1 MYSSPSGWPLKPA
14 ALRPSYGP
22 TAPARQPCRHTLH
35 AAPLISPE
43 VRRLNSAEE
52 VLSYFRSLPKGHAA
66 DQALA
71 CLLRLGG
78 LSKRQAVQDSKLD
91 ELLSALMKH
100 MQKALRGPR
109 ALGAALVALARL
121 RGSRAQELRSRCLVR
136 AASERG
142 AGPRDLANF
151 AWAAATL
158 SEQGA
163 AVLQHVASE
172 ALAGRR
178 SLKSGFEPLDLAQL
192 CWSLGKLQEAPAPLS
207 EALFAAAAER
217 YAEFA
222 PQGWAN
228 IAWACAR
235 LCPRGPK
242 SALNCASK
250 MIAAAAGALR
260 SDPTA
265 FAVQN
270 MSNLAWAASTLAI
283 CDSPF
288 FSSLATACRFAELGA
303 QHVANI
309 AWSFG
314 TVAHQNDQFI
324 QLLSQR
330 SVDIGL
336 ATFQPEEF
344 AGFLS
349 ALGMLSSAP
358 PMLDAALQEVQRR
371 VGPGQLGATELS
383 GVIWALAALG
393 QDSEAFAAA
402 ARAAEDRAA
411 ELSPQG
417 VANVFW
423 AFATLEVPW
432 ELGTSFPRLSG
443 AAHACSPE
451 LMPQGLVNLAWALTV
466 LMAAEA
472 GSGSLEAS
480 TLQAVLSRASNL
492 VGSLKT
498 LELAALSWVA
508 ARCRADHAQAGNLEA
523 PMATEVLQRLA
534 GAEASMGR
542 VQCAAGIK
550 VEQLQHAS
558 PMRLLGSASIHCK
571 QIMPVIAVALIS
583 GKKVVIEVEGNTRV
597 NELIRDAQI
606 ELGVGLSK
614 LINER
619 GDVVN
624 ASMTLD
630 EAGIENEET
639 VWGIVRQDAI
649 AASNSAFA
657 VLRKDGSV
665 ITLGN
670 PFDGGKAGFEQQQ
683 QLKGVQCIKA
693 AARAF
698 AAILVDGSVVS
709 WGHPRCGGDSHQ
721 VQDRLQNICQIQA
734 TRQAFAAISN
744 DGHVVT
750 WGDPEEG
757 GDSSTVQEQL
767 QGVKHIQ
774 ASLHAFAAICE
785 DGSVVT
791 WGQPDDGG
799 DSSAVQEQL
808 RNVLCIQA
816 SYCAFAAVL
825 KDGSVVTWGDSSYG
839 GDSSDVQAR
848 LHGVH
853 QVQASDRAF
862 AALLSDGSVVCW
874 GDLDYGGDSRFVAE
888 QLTKVRCIQ
897 ASSSAFAAIRKDG
910 SVVTWG
916 LPEGGGDSRAVE
928 KELSGLSGSSR
939 QVRDVQ
945 SSGSAFAAI
954 LENGSVVAWGDPEYG
969 GDCSA
974 VAEQLHNVLEVQ
986 ACDRAFAA
994 ILEDGRVISWGCPR
1008 FGGNSSAVQEQLQD
1022 VQHIAA
1028 SEHGFAAAFEARQ
1041 LSNLAWA
1048 FATMASREGATVV
1061 EALGRA
1067 ALPRLEGFSSQGLSN
1082 MAWALGCTTVFTTG
1096 IGERLLR
1103 GLAAASVSHG
1113 FSPQGLALLAW
1124 AFAPDSRMRM
1134 DPIPSSPATAK
1145 LHLLETIHQEV
1156 QVGLR
1161 RGSHPR
1167 TASHG

>member
-1 MYSSPSGWPLKPA
+1 MEVNGVVVVYDAAA
-14 ALRPSYGP
+14 ALVVQPSVGCDP
-22 TAPARQPCRHTLH
+22 FVDFIFSAVGGDVKEARRT
-35 AAPLISPE
+35 
-43 VRRLNSAEE
+43 RRAIET
-52 VLSYFRSLPKGHAA
+52 KMQGA
-66 DQALA
+66 
-71 CLLRLGG
+71 G
-78 LSKRQAVQDSKLD
+78 LSTDSKLD

-121 RGSRAQELRSRCLVR
+121 RGSRAQELRSRCLAR

-142 AGPRDLANF
+142 AGPRAEGSARDLANF

-158 SEQGA
+158 SEQGQRSGRGCTKTLTLLTLFRYGNLLAILQSSHEYRASTVPGA

-207 EALFAAAAER
+207 EALFAAAAQR

-242 SALNCASK
+242 SALNCAAK

-270 MSNLAWAASTLAI
+270 MSNLAWAAGTLAI

-324 QLLSQR
+324 QWLSQR
-330 SVDIGL
+330 AVDIGL

-349 ALGMLSSAP
+349 ALGMLSAAP

-451 LMPQGLVNLAWALTV
+451 LVPQGLVNLAWALTV

-508 ARCRADHAQAGNLEA
+508 ARCRADHVSAQARNLEA
-523 PMATEVLQRLA
+523 PLSTEVLQRLA
-534 GAEASMGR
+534 GAE
-542 VQCAAGIK
+542 
-550 VEQLQHAS
+550 
-558 PMRLLGSASIHCK
+558 
-571 QIMPVIAVALIS
+571 
-583 GKKVVIEVEGNTRV
+583 
-597 NELIRDAQI
+597 
-606 ELGVGLSK
+606 
-614 LINER
+614 
-619 GDVVN
+619 
-624 ASMTLD
+624 
-630 EAGIENEET
+630 
-639 VWGIVRQDAI
+639 
-649 AASNSAFA
+649 
-657 VLRKDGSV
+657 
-665 ITLGN
+665 
-670 PFDGGKAGFEQQQ
+670 
-683 QLKGVQCIKA
+683 
-693 AARAF
+693 
-698 AAILVDGSVVS
+698 
-709 WGHPRCGGDSHQ
+709 
-721 VQDRLQNICQIQA
+721 
-734 TRQAFAAISN
+734 
-744 DGHVVT
+744 
-750 WGDPEEG
+750 
-757 GDSSTVQEQL
+757 
-767 QGVKHIQ
+767 
-774 ASLHAFAAICE
+774 
-785 DGSVVT
+785 
-791 WGQPDDGG
+791 
-799 DSSAVQEQL
+799 
-808 RNVLCIQA
+808 
-816 SYCAFAAVL
+816 
-825 KDGSVVTWGDSSYG
+825 
-839 GDSSDVQAR
+839 
-848 LHGVH
+848 
-853 QVQASDRAF
+853 
-862 AALLSDGSVVCW
+862 
-874 GDLDYGGDSRFVAE
+874 
-888 QLTKVRCIQ
+888 
-897 ASSSAFAAIRKDG
+897 
-910 SVVTWG
+910 
-916 LPEGGGDSRAVE
+916 
-928 KELSGLSGSSR
+928 
-939 QVRDVQ
+939 
-945 SSGSAFAAI
+945 
-954 LENGSVVAWGDPEYG
+954 
-969 GDCSA
+969 
-974 VAEQLHNVLEVQ
+974 
-986 ACDRAFAA
+986 
-994 ILEDGRVISWGCPR
+994 
-1008 FGGNSSAVQEQLQD
+1008 
-1022 VQHIAA
+1022 
-1028 SEHGFAAAFEARQ
+1028 AFEARQ

-1048 FATMASREGATVV
+1048 FATMASRATVV

-1082 MAWALGCTTVFTTG
+1082 MAWALGCTTVFATG

-1103 GLAAASVSHG
+1103 GLAAASAHHG

-1134 DPIPSSPATAK
+1134 DPIPLSPATAK
-1145 LHLLETIHQEV
+1145 LHLLATIQQEV

-1167 TASHG
+1167 TACDG